1 MLIKDPIVFKSGSSK
16 FKWSGYA
23 NKSRE
28 GRFTDLDL
36 EVVMTLPLKDY
47 LPAYA
52 LILGGP
58 ITAGMVYIAGK
69 AFEKRLDQLSSGKWR
84 IWGDIEKPST
94 EFLGWFED

>member
-1 MLIKDPIVFKSGSSK
+1 
-16 FKWSGYA
+16 
-23 NKSRE
+23 
-28 GRFTDLDL
+28 
-36 EVVMTLPLKDY
+36 MTLPLKDY

-84 IWGDIEKPST
+84 IWGEIEKPST